1 MKKKLNIWIV
11 LITIVNMVLVIL
23 NTNLRSRIF
32 DVFGGIIIG
41 MQIDLLIDAL
51 LKNRKEKI
59 NKDKNKEWDIT
70 V

>member
-59 NKDKNKEWDIT
+59 NKDKNKE
-70 V
+70 